1 MPALILRLTL
11 GGSTLRRLFLTLLG
25 VNVFLALG
33 TAVFIVAWAQREQY
47 QPLELS
53 FLRYG
58 LVQVH
63 LATENVL
70 AAWYSSM
77 LLLAVS
83 LAALIAYTLPRPAD
97 SPASP
102 RWLREGWLVVAAV
115 FAILSFDEIGSMHE
129 RIGVAV
135 TFGRPE
141 GWGWVYVLALPIA
154 AIGAYMAAFAWFE
167 MQRVPLAFR
176 LFAVGVA
183 LFVCNPILEQ
193 IEMALIRG
201 EGAQQGTWQ
210 RLAHDV
216 LLVLEEGILEIFG
229 TMCFLGGILVWVREH
244 AAGSDASLTA
254 RASPELVARV
264 SGIGAI
270 VIAAGVLVSAAAVRV
285 LPAGDTGIPM
295 NWFPAAA
302 AFLVCALTL
311 AARQALPYELYGLRR
326 LARVLAILSLA
337 ISGYFGAAIHGYA
350 DWGAF
355 DALREILRMVL
366 VVGFAMACVML
377 ARTPDGGH
385 VGALFVAAGLMAAAI
400 GVTGPHAAVVAG
412 WASAAAATGVAAA
425 FSHVHPLGSYSEPR
439 IAQRSGNAGRPT
451 VV

>member
-11 GGSTLRRLFLTLLG
+11 GGDALRRLFLALLG
-25 VNVFLALG
+25 LNVFLALG
-33 TAVFIVAWAQREQY
+33 TAVFIIAWAQREQY

-53 FLRYG
+53 FLRYV

-77 LLLAVS
+77 LLLAVA
-83 LAALIAYTLPRPAD
+83 LAALIAYTLPRRAD
-97 SPASP
+97 IPASP
-102 RWLREGWLVVAAV
+102 RWLREAWLVVAAV
-115 FAILSFDEIGSMHE
+115 FVVLSFDEIGSMHE

-154 AIGAYMAAFAWFE
+154 AIAAYLAAFAWFE
-167 MQRVPLAFR
+167 LRRVPLAFR
-176 LFAVGVA
+176 LFVAGVA

-201 EGAQQGTWQ
+201 EGARADTWQ
-210 RLAHDV
+210 RFAHDV
-216 LLVLEEGILEIFG
+216 LLVLEEGVLEIFG

-244 AAGSDASLTA
+244 APGPDASLTA
-254 RASPELVARV
+254 RVSPEAVARA
-264 SGIGAI
+264 SGIAAI
-270 VIAAGVLVSAAAVRV
+270 VIAAGVLASAAAVRI

-302 AFLVCALTL
+302 AFLVFVLTL

-326 LARVLAILSLA
+326 LARALAVLSLA
-337 ISGYFGAAIHGYA
+337 ISGYFGAAIYGYA

-355 DALREILRMVL
+355 DALREILRML
-366 VVGFAMACVML
+366 LAVGFAIACVML
-377 ARTPDGGH
+377 ARTPDGGPI
-385 VGALFVAAGLMAAAI
+385 GALFVAAGLMAAAI

-425 FSHVHPLGSYSEPR
+425 LSHVHTLGSYNEPR
-439 IAQRSGNAGRPT
+439 MAQRSGNAGRPT